1 MPGLAMKP
9 HTMTSL
15 RPGSSGEAVTL
26 APVLPKPGPALPVA
40 GAGTWVGTGI
50 CDLRASLVAQQKQL
64 DTLVDRVAVL
74 LSSMHAEVLQ
84 DVRAACDS
92 KDFELRLAEMRKVGE
107 VLDQRLAEMRAE
119 AANVPD
125 GLRLMQSELRRVEE
139 KMEIFDG
146 RMTQDFEKLQGVV
159 TESLMSV
166 HDRFTSEMEG
176 VVAELKKLEGR
187 LGSAETDLGL
197 LGDDDLEATC
207 RETIQQT
214 ASSLRSEFQTYV
226 VPYFAERLLEMLSQ
240 FQHRLTRDV
249 AFQGFVAGKML
260 IRCQGQSLRFASGQ
274 TSVSIHT
281 LAIYIHEQINGTF
294 PNIFHQLLQRVD
306 LLEYPNDGSRT
317 IVSLD
322 DARVIVEDIGAH
334 ADELE
339 AFVAEDHLLDKSIGF
354 PEPTQEHAS
363 QEPRLRH
370 PRYALH
376 GFKGRLGGG
385 SLSAE
390 ACVEDLPTQ
399 EILARIRRD
408 AIGLWY
414 KKDQNAARITALE
427 DRLQRE
433 HTEMLAALHQ
443 TVAAS
448 GVQEGDRALQRDW
461 AKRTKEDLRQQTEEI
476 TALRRELSA
485 MKSWQAEMNETTRQ
499 MKLEQEE
506 CMRLKSLEERV
517 ASTSTQLNQLEERLS
532 EQSETEKRLHELEEI
547 LRSLEPSEVQ
557 PELGHVVERCV
568 STLEE
573 KLDLAVS
580 DLKRQLE
587 AQINDPSAPREIVQ
601 RCAAEVKR
609 ELEQRLLEVN
619 AKTQL
624 ALTDLR
630 EEVDARAA
638 QVQRQ
643 DDLRRDLE
651 LKIEKRQ
658 SSTEM
663 AVEELSAQQQSESR
677 KHTDDIKQ
685 LSADMEIRMVKEQSA
700 MQLVTMELRTDL
712 ERSAQE
718 AVNLCSEV
726 LREEQHQLV
735 REFRE
740 ELERR
745 LAKWTP
751 PRATS
756 HASPILIEGF
766 DDVNAVREELH
777 ELREQVEEWKARQ
790 SDGSPR
796 LLQKEASKEA
806 EGLLRTVEDTVTE
819 KVRRC
824 DTAAALCER
833 LARSMAWQ
841 VLPEAGSGMPGQAQA
856 YEGLILKREGPWALG
871 DARGRYAFDETTGWL
886 TTQGSH
892 VGRFICKRIQATPL
906 PLPNGSD
913 RGDVR
918 SMGRRLMLRSGE
930 PASEMQ
936 KKENH
941 RALFVVPSLLHGA
954 EYLSST
960 QIVRQVQDYKYH
972 ETVGARAQLAAH
984 PAAAQFLLDNA
995 ANAERDGGLNMLED
1009 LLSKLPGVQFVNG
1022 YLHLTDR
1029 GPRAEAEMLQKLEK
1043 ELHSWRPLIMEDL
1056 CSNPREDRAG
1066 DHQVGVVYASVAIL
1080 GHHEPSEPF
1089 VQKLAELLLTVQY
1102 YGALRYAAESHQRR
1116 KVFLTPMGLEMFEAP
1131 WETIGRS
1138 MIRAVQM
1145 LQDDASSLEIIVLTP
1160 TDGSGDPLEEVLHPP
1175 ATQARSQRREP
1186 RGPFAERGPTRGPRM
1201 SDALPVPSDSSDEFR
1216 WSPIEESSES
1226 RITVLMRRVDMQA
1239 TELQSLR
1246 RKNEELSEA
1255 MDQYNLEQKVSRSLA
1270 GLED

>member
-226 VPYFAERLLEMLSQ
+226 VPYF
-240 FQHRLTRDV
+240 
-249 AFQGFVAGKML
+249 
-260 IRCQGQSLRFASGQ
+260 
-274 TSVSIHT
+274 
-281 LAIYIHEQINGTF
+281 
-294 PNIFHQLLQRVD
+294 
-306 LLEYPNDGSRT
+306 
-317 IVSLD
+317 
-322 DARVIVEDIGAH
+322 
-334 ADELE
+334 
-339 AFVAEDHLLDKSIGF
+339 
-354 PEPTQEHAS
+354 
-363 QEPRLRH
+363 
-370 PRYALH
+370 
-376 GFKGRLGGG
+376 
-385 SLSAE
+385 
-390 ACVEDLPTQ
+390 
-399 EILARIRRD
+399 
-408 AIGLWY
+408 
-414 KKDQNAARITALE
+414 DQNAARITALE